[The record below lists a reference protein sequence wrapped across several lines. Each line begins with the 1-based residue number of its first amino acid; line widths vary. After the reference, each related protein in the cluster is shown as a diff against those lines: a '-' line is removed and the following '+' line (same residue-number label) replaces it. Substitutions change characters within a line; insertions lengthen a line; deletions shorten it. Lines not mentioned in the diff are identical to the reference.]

1 MKRDYECRFC
11 GNPSTKYEGVNV
23 CKDCETVC
31 FFENVS
37 INEKHQKIT
46 EYLGEIQSR
55 VLEQQDYFHR
65 IEQKFLSGEILL
77 PLEQEIRTN
86 LLEFQSIR
94 GELEVYIRDGSALN
108 SKNDRQLLY
117 RLLMLSKWLSK
128 YFRRDT

>member
-1 MKRDYECRFC
+1 MKHDYECRFC
-11 GNPSTKYEGVNV
+11 GKPSTKHEGVNV

-46 EYLGEIQSR
+46 EYLVKTQSQ
-55 VLEQQDYFHR
+55 VLEQQNYFHQ
-65 IEQKFLSGEILL
+65 IEQKYLLGEILL

-94 GELEVYIRDGSALN
+94 GELEVYIRDGAALN
-108 SKNDRQLLY
+108 SKNERQLLY

-128 YFRRDT
+128 YFRRDK